1 MICSLKIGGIDDM
14 NDQELEQLLAD
25 LESDRVERK
34 ESLAAIDKIQQA
46 ICAFANDLPDHRKPG
61 ILFIGTRDDGA
72 CAGLT
77 VDDKLLRRLADVR
90 SEGNILPMP
99 MMTVQKRAL
108 NGCEVAVVSVE
119 PSDAPP
125 VRYRGRIYVRVGP
138 TSRLASAEEER
149 RLSERRR
156 ARDLPFDIR
165 PLPSADLADLDRELF
180 RRVYLPSAVAPEILE
195 ENRRSLE
202 QQMSSVRFATSGE
215 TCLPTVLG
223 VLVAG
228 IDPRRFV
235 PGDYIQFLRIDG
247 TELTDPLRDQKEI
260 DGALSDLLRVLD
272 EILRA
277 NIAVA
282 SDPAA
287 DPVEIRRPDYPL
299 VALQQLARNAVMHRT
314 YEGTNA
320 PVRITWFEDRI
331 EILNPGGPYG
341 QVTRANFGQPG
352 IADYRNPHLAEAMKN
367 LGYVQRFGLGIAL
380 ARRELEK
387 NGNPLPEFQVG
398 DSSVLATVRRR

>member
-1 MICSLKIGGIDDM
+1 VDDH
-14 NDQELEQLLAD
+14 ELEQLLAD

-34 ESLAAIDKIQQA
+34 ESLSPIDKIQQA

-61 ILFIGTRDDGA
+61 ILFIGIADNGA

-77 VDDKLLRRLADVR
+77 VDDKLLRRLADIR

-99 MMTVQKRAL
+99 TMIVQKRIFM
-108 NGCEVAVVSVE
+108 GCEVAVVAVE

-125 VRYRGRIYVRVGP
+125 IRYRGRVYVRVGP

-156 ARDLPFDIR
+156 ARDLPFDLQ
-165 PLPSADLADLDRELF
+165 PLPSARLADLDKELF
-180 RRVYLPSAVAPEILE
+180 QRLYLPSAVSPEILE

-202 QQMSSVRFATSGE
+202 HQMSSLRFVTAE
-215 TCLPTVLG
+215 EPHLPTILG
-223 VLVAG
+223 VLVVG
-228 IDPRRFV
+228 IDPRRFI

-247 TELTDPLRDQKEI
+247 TELTDPLKDQKEI
-260 DGALSDLLRVLD
+260 DGALSDLLRLLD

-282 SDPAA
+282 SDPTA

-299 VALQQLARNAVMHRT
+299 AALQQLARNAVMHRS

-352 IADYRNPHLAEAMKN
+352 VADYRNPNLAGAMKN
-367 LGYVQRFGLGIAL
+367 LGYVQRFGFGILL
-380 ARRELEK
+380 ARQELEK
-387 NGNPLPEFQVG
+387 NGNRPPDFQIR
-398 DSSVLATVRRR
+398 DSSVLVTIWRS

>member
-1 MICSLKIGGIDDM
+1 MPTMI
-14 NDQELEQLLAD
+14 
-25 LESDRVERK
+25 
-34 ESLAAIDKIQQA
+34 
-46 ICAFANDLPDHRKPG
+46 
-61 ILFIGTRDDGA
+61 
-72 CAGLT
+72 
-77 VDDKLLRRLADVR
+77 
-90 SEGNILPMP
+90 
-99 MMTVQKRAL
+99 VQKRIFM
-108 NGCEVAVVSVE
+108 GCEVAVVAVE

-125 VRYRGRIYVRVGP
+125 IRYRGRVYVRVGP

-156 ARDLPFDIR
+156 ARDLPFDLQ
-165 PLPSADLADLDRELF
+165 PLPSARLTDLDKELF
-180 RRVYLPSAVAPEILE
+180 QRLYLPSAVSPEILE

-202 QQMSSVRFATSGE
+202 HQMSSLRFVTAE
-215 TCLPTVLG
+215 EPHLPTILG
-223 VLVAG
+223 VLVVG
-228 IDPRRFV
+228 IDPRRFI

-247 TELTDPLRDQKEI
+247 TELTDPLKDQKEI
-260 DGALSDLLRVLD
+260 DGALSDLLRLLD

-282 SDPAA
+282 SDPTA

-299 VALQQLARNAVMHRT
+299 AALQQLARNAVMHRS

-352 IADYRNPHLAEAMKN
+352 VADYRNPNLAGAMKN
-367 LGYVQRFGLGIAL
+367 LGYVQRFGFGILL
-380 ARRELEK
+380 ARQELEK
-387 NGNPLPEFQVG
+387 NGNRPPDFQIG
-398 DSSVLATVRRR
+398 DSSVLVTIWRS